1 MPEFSCGRAELR
13 ELFARL
19 YCAALFLGCL
29 ISLCGCAKP
38 LAELMVTAPNRFR
51 PVMTAKLPPPAREAL
66 GISQELR
73 IPVGPPEATLAVS
86 IVEPPEMK
94 TPRGTILVVHG
105 IWNESL
111 WMLGTAH
118 MLAENGYRSVLV
130 DLRGHGRSTGTKL
143 TYGQQ
148 ESADLSQVIDE
159 LERRRLVTGP
169 MGLYGIS
176 YGAATSIQLA
186 GRDPRI
192 RAVVAVAPFS
202 TMRDVVPDY
211 TRTML
216 TGVDQMIPEETLSE
230 AVDEAGRK
238 ADFNPDMSNAVDAMR
253 KTTAQVLI
261 CHGTDDW
268 LVPPYHALRLYEAGN
283 DHASLFMVPKTG
295 HISIWFDPT
304 GTVAEHTRD
313 WFDQHLATAQPK
325 TTGVVHLR
333 DKATLS
339 SGSGQ

>member
-1 MPEFSCGRAELR
+1 MATSSSGCSATRSPRCDYFRLA
-13 ELFARL
+13 FA
-19 YCAALFLGCL
+19 LGCACL
-29 ISLCGCAKP
+29 LHGCANP
-38 LAELMVTAPNRFR
+38 LAELMVSAPNRIR
-51 PVMTAKLPPPAREAL
+51 PVMTAKLPPSARQAL

-73 IPVGPPEATLAVS
+73 VSVGPPEATLAVS
-86 IVEPPEMK
+86 IVEPKELK
-94 TPRGTILVVHG
+94 TPRGTILVIHG
-105 IWNESL
+105 IWNESI

-118 MLAENGYRSVLV
+118 MLAENGYRAVLV

-148 ESADLSQVIDE
+148 ESADLSQIIDE
-159 LERRRLVTGP
+159 LERRQLVAGP
-169 MGLYGIS
+169 LGVYGIS

-192 RAVVAVAPFS
+192 RAAVAVAPFS

-216 TGVDQMIPEETLSE
+216 SGIDQMISEETLND

-238 ADFNPDMSNAVDAMR
+238 ANFNPDMSNAIEAMR
-253 KTTAQVLI
+253 KTSAQVLI

-268 LVPPYHALRLYEAGN
+268 LVPPYHALRLYEAGA
-283 DHASLFMVPKTG
+283 DHASLYMVPKTG
-295 HISIWFDPT
+295 HVSIWFDPT

-313 WFDQHLATAQPK
+313 WFNQHLANDHAPSA
-325 TTGVVHLR
+325 GVAR
-333 DKATLS
+333 ISDA
-339 SGSGQ
+339 GPIMPR